1 LNEKRIKA
9 RFPWSPQEQTMI
21 LGDALVYLALML
33 TAGTIPGHVLALRAR
48 KQKDVE
54 VYSRRLATALM
65 AAGLLVTVAVWA
77 LLTYYF
83 VTSDMGFEYVFA
95 HSSKDLAS
103 AYKVSALWAGGE
115 GSFLLWVLG
124 MQLGLL
130 AARLL
135 FMRTKAAGSKEGR
148 RLVDLTGVIGA
159 LMVLMFL
166 GILAVMDPFRPTSAT
181 ELAQNP
187 GGSGLNVLLQHP
199 LMAIHPML
207 ALIGYGLAIVTFVSS
222 VAFLLT
228 GNRHW
233 AAYSL
238 PFSRTFF
245 IIFSAALAIGGL
257 WAYETL
263 GWGGYWGWDPVET
276 SSLLPWLMGA
286 VVLHGQVQYVKRKDS
301 LLLAAGTSF
310 FLLPIILFATFAAR
324 SGLWTSLHAYAATSG
339 DFWKVVHSSGFL
351 MGIFSLTVVLCIL
364 GPLMVA
370 RAYMLYYEDRPK
382 QKRVMSARLLFR
394 RSNAMLFGSVLTLM
408 GILVT
413 IFILILRLGGAL
425 DPAEFELKLGPLAL
439 IVVSGMTLYQ
449 LGVRGASTAFPFAI
463 LGIGLIAGLVAM
475 LLYPDQPL
483 GAFSIPFLTVAVV
496 GAAQYLIRAPK
507 ARTRRER
514 LHDTG
519 ATMIHLGIVLLLLG
533 YSGSTFFAD
542 GETVNMSQNVAVKFE
557 GYELVLVGMNSTA
570 DHVSVVIEV
579 RKDGAVQGVA
589 RPGITVIGKELRSDI
604 SIVRLVDKDLYFVID
619 DINKVLPTGEGARAQ
634 VNIKALP
641 GINALWCGAVL
652 VVVGATLRF
661 AWTPQE
667 TQPPP
672 KPPLPRLSHEEE

>member
-1 LNEKRIKA
+1 
-9 RFPWSPQEQTMI
+9 MI
-21 LGDALVYLALML
+21 PGDALIYLALML
-33 TAGTIPGHVLALRAR
+33 TIGALPGHVLAIRAGKKAKPSLLRSTRMLASGMM
-48 KQKDVE
+48 VGAL
-54 VYSRRLATALM
+54 LATV
-65 AAGLLVTVAVWA
+65 GIWA

-83 VTSDMGFEYVFA
+83 ITSDMSYAYVHA
-95 HSSKDLAS
+95 HSSRDLAG

-135 FMRTKAAGSKEGR
+135 FMRTKAAGTKEGR
-148 RLVDLTGVIGA
+148 RLLDLTGILGA

-166 GILAVMDPFRPTSAT
+166 GILAVMDPFRATSAT
-181 ELAQNP
+181 ALAQAPDGN
-187 GGSGLNVLLQHP
+187 GLNVLLQHP
-199 LMAIHPML
+199 LMAVHPML
-207 ALIGYGLAIVTFVSS
+207 ALFGYGLAIVTFVSS

-228 GNRHW
+228 GNRLW

-238 PFSRTFF
+238 PFSRGFF
-245 IIFSAALAIGGL
+245 IIFSLALAIGGL

-286 VVLHGQVQYVKRKDS
+286 VVLHGQVQYVKRRDS
-301 LLLAAGTSF
+301 LLLGAGASY

-351 MGIFSLTVVLCIL
+351 MGIFSLTVILCIL

-370 RAYMLYYEDRPK
+370 RAYMLYYEEGPK
-382 QKRVMSARLLFR
+382 EGKVKPARKLFR
-394 RSNAMLFGSVLTLM
+394 RSLAMLFGSVLTLM
-408 GILVT
+408 GILLT
-413 IFILILRLGGAL
+413 IFILILRLGGSL

-439 IVVSGMTLYQ
+439 FMVSGLTLYQ
-449 LGVRGASTAFPFAI
+449 LGTKGASTAFPFAV
-463 LGIGLIAGLVAM
+463 LGIGLIAGLAAM

-496 GAAQYLIRAPK
+496 GAAQYLVRAPK

-542 GETVNMSQNVAVKFE
+542 GETVNMSENVPIRFE
-557 GYELVLVGMNSTA
+557 GYDLVLVGLNSTA

-589 RPGITVIGKELRSDI
+589 RPGITVVHGAIRSDI
-604 SIVRLVDKDLYFVID
+604 SIVRFVDKDLYFVMD
-619 DINKVLPTGEGARAQ
+619 DMSKVLPTGEGARAQ
-634 VNIKALP
+634 VKVKSLP

-652 VVVGATLRF
+652 VVAGAVVRF
-661 AWTPQE
+661 AWN
-667 TQPPP
+667 PPEVI
-672 KPPLPRLSHEEE
+672 PPGRPGHPHEEE